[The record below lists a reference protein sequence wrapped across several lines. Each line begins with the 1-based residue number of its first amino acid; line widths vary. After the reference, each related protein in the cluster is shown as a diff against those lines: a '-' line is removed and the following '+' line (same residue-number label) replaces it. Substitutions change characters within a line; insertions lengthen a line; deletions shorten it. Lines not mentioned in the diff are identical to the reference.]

1 MEKEVPQ
8 EILDT
13 IVWGT
18 HREKQIGGQQAGIP
32 NYGVKL
38 TSKELGFEISTDAFR
53 SQLQAR
59 EFCMTVFELFLQ
71 EARII

>member
-1 MEKEVPQ
+1 MEIPK

-13 IVWGT
+13 LKWST
-18 HREKQIGGQQAGIP
+18 HREVRTGGQQCGIP

-38 TSKELGFEISTDAFR
+38 ISEEMGFEISTDAFR
-53 SQLQAR
+53 SQGQGK

-71 EARII
+71 EIKAI